1 MEFKRSGYSQWSM
14 KHAFLADMGGFA
26 LRPQDWVEFVL
37 DAKQVHYLVA
47 KGYIEYAAVEL
58 DHTII
63 EDKNKSDSIGRFITV
78 CQILWFTLNCFGR
91 VIQHLAITTF
101 ELTTLGF
108 IVCTLGTCFVWRH
121 KPMDVITPIIL
132 VPNTTIADIL
142 VKAGQTAH
150 YKFTPLDFVSSNDSS
165 WQLYWT
171 YWMDIVR
178 KMGIDFVPKQ
188 RPTTHIADDNFPA
201 LSPRTMFVL
210 FLFQSTYAGIHIGG
224 WNFDFPSRI
233 EHVLW
238 RVSTIYILGSIVFY
252 WLFDLYA
259 WHLHVRVKH
268 YFISGSAPAKTRDS
282 EENDVANCCN
292 DSGRHDPALE
302 VPLKALIPITVLAA
316 VYLLARAYVLIED
329 FVSLRS
335 QPPSAYDSID
345 WPSFLPHLL

>member
-1 MEFKRSGYSQWSM
+1 
-14 KHAFLADMGGFA
+14 
-26 LRPQDWVEFVL
+26 
-37 DAKQVHYLVA
+37 
-47 KGYIEYAAVEL
+47 
-58 DHTII
+58 
-63 EDKNKSDSIGRFITV
+63 
-78 CQILWFTLNCFGR
+78 
-91 VIQHLAITTF
+91 
-101 ELTTLGF
+101 
-108 IVCTLGTCFVWRH
+108 
-121 KPMDVITPIIL
+121 MDVITPIIL

-142 VKAGQTAH
+142 VKAGQNAH
-150 YKFTPLDFVSSNDSS
+150 YKFTPLDFVSRNDSS

-171 YWMDIVR
+171 YWMDLVR

-268 YFISGSAPAKTRDS
+268 YFISGSAPAKTRDP

-292 DSGRHDPALE
+292 DSGQGVDTYNSFGGRLPACSSVCLNRRFCEPALAATKCLRFNQ
-302 VPLKALIPITVLAA
+302 PARILAA
-316 VYLLARAYVLIED
+316 FIVTV
-329 FVSLRS
+329 VSSSRREGGLSGVSSYRG
-335 QPPSAYDSID
+335 AKDLD
-345 WPSFLPHLL
+345 KAEKG